1 MIADQ
6 HLRNTNSR
14 IENHN
19 ICMQPHL
26 LIVITGNDV
35 GVMNSETVMPPPT
48 HTHTHTPV
56 ARLLATLGPAILR
69 KSQYYHNNSC

>member
-19 ICMQPHL
+19 ICRQPHL

-35 GVMNSETVMPPPT
+35 GVMNGETVMQHPPVT
-48 HTHTHTPV
+48 E
-56 ARLLATLGPAILR
+56 L
-69 KSQYYHNNSC
+69 KHN